1 MEKQILPLPFKISCL
16 IFITNKKGDNLL
28 IKRNKSPN
36 KNCWSP
42 IGGKLDMHLGESP
55 YECAKRESYEEIG
68 LGLEDEDLNLF
79 GYVSEKNYEG
89 GGHWLMFLFEIIPPI
104 STLPKTISEGT
115 FKFFS
120 RPEIDS
126 LNIPQ
131 TDHELVW
138 PYFDK
143 RKLGF
148 WGIRANF
155 ESENPKIKIEAKP
168 K

>member
-1 MEKQILPLPFKISCL
+1 MSFKISCL
-16 IFITNKKGDNLL
+16 LFAQNLESEILL
-28 IKRNKSPN
+28 INRKNKPN
-36 KNCWSP
+36 RGYWSP
-42 IGGKLDMHLGESP
+42 PGGKLEMTYGESP